1 MRHPVLT
8 RHEFERRRQQL
19 ADLQRYVAEQEQCFH
34 LLHAALQA
42 FVDRYTSL
50 LGPLYLE
57 LDALESQLHAASLYL
72 AEALRRNGLDVP
84 LPTPPRATALPQVP
98 RLPESAPLPRQ
109 PEGDGVVVVEP
120 PSLKQLYRRAAMRLH
135 PDLAPN
141 EVLRRQREQAMMDA
155 NQAYAEGNRFL
166 LERLLLDAGEDPLK
180 VTGSNGDAMLEWLR
194 RSELAVQGR
203 LRVVQAHLISLQAHP
218 MHQLMQAIEGA
229 EGRGL
234 APFEIMQSRLRTQ
247 IGQRRQELYIGQR
260 LQPESELA
268 AAFLAQRVERLGASA
283 C

>member
-8 RHEFERRRQQL
+8 RHEFERRQQQL
-19 ADLQRYVAEQEQCFH
+19 ADLQRYVAEQEQSFH
-34 LLHAALQA
+34 FLHISLQA
-42 FVDRYTSL
+42 FVDRYIDL

-57 LDALESQLHAASLYL
+57 LDALESQLHSASVHL
-72 AEALRRNGLDVP
+72 AEALRRNGLAAP
-84 LPTPPRATALPQVP
+84 LPTPPRATALPRVP
-98 RLPESAPLPRQ
+98 RLPEAAPLPQQ
-109 PEGDGVVVVEP
+109 PAGEGVVEVEP

-141 EVLRRQREQAMMDA
+141 ELLRRRREQAMMEA

-166 LERLLLDAGEDPLK
+166 LERLLLEAGEDPLK
-180 VTGSNGDAMLEWLR
+180 VTGSNGDAVLEWLR

-203 LRVVQAHLISLQAHP
+203 LRVVQAHLVALQAHP

-234 APFEIMQSRLRTQ
+234 APFEVMQSRLRTQ
-247 IGQRRQELYIGQR
+247 ISQRRQELYIGQR

-268 AAFLAQRVERLGASA
+268 VAFLTQRVERMGASA
-283 C
+283 Y